1 MVWDE
6 RGRKNTDGAGRK
18 VDPHTAAQPPAYFT
32 APYPD
37 PGPGTNLMTVSLR
50 EISFLI
56 RV

>member
-37 PGPGTNLMTVSLR
+37 PGPRTRDPG
-50 EISFLI
+50 LI
-56 RV
+56 